1 MKLVYVNLEKIN
13 IRNYIP
19 KENSAIFEIHIED
32 NISKSVLRERIKIE
46 KAVPLIIHLI
56 TSSEE
61 LKNYEVGEDV
71 KVIIQDV
78 ERVKKI
84 LNDFMNELK
93 QLISIL
99 NSKDPTR
106 YLDTLSRI
114 NTKTL
119 NVKELLKEK
128 TEKKKSYW
136 EEKLVERKAKEKQI
150 KK

>member
-1 MKLVYVNLEKIN
+1 MKLIYVSLEKIN
-13 IRNYIP
+13 IRNYLP
-19 KENSAIFEIHIED
+19 KENSAIFEIYIED
-32 NISKSVLRERIKIE
+32 NISKSVLRERINID
-46 KAVPLIIHLI
+46 KAVPSIIHLI

-71 KVIIQDV
+71 KVVIQDLDK
-78 ERVKKI
+78 VKKI
-84 LNDFMNELK
+84 LNDSINELK

-114 NTKTL
+114 NRKTL

-128 TEKKKSYW
+128 TEKKRSYW
-136 EEKLVERKAKEKQI
+136 EEKLKEKKVERKK
-150 KK
+150 